1 MKKKS
6 LTRILAVMLAAVLTI
21 VPLGGCGNT
30 GSTDNSS
37 DSVESS
43 VETEEPG
50 TQSEETGAEETEE
63 SEVTTEGSSDT
74 SSEVTDAVATGGE
87 NLIQQIK
94 MNFAAAELPENYQQP
109 MLNLPKDYVFEFECS
124 DEAGYIA
131 YEAFQVYD
139 NSDFENV
146 GGMTYNWNTYENGK
160 ITVAPYGALYLN
172 ETGSTNINDGT
183 WGSLN
188 QLYLVQYIDL
198 TTGEKLER
206 PIVTPFTVQHEVT
219 APVITQGVDAANCY
233 TLSWEKVP
241 GAVEYRVYEHFLSV
255 GYTLECTTSNTSVSV
270 EDFESQKTM
279 EEYIDLLHQDLINAG
294 YDSEILTNDG
304 IAYMNR
310 GVKYSEDLQD
320 GYFLVVAVDANG
332 NQSGISNIV
341 DVREIASKLPYQICD
356 TSVEVEVASVEDMP
370 AYVEVEMVDGSVQQM
385 IIDYHGA
392 QTYYYPEEETKLA
405 IKTKVANTLFDS
417 FYIIMYGMTL
427 EELKENASYVGDR
440 EDELLNRI
448 SGVED
453 PQISM
458 ANTPS
463 EDANRVIEKMV
474 EATPEPTE
482 APIPEPT
489 EAPTAEPTE
498 APTAEPTEAPTPEP
512 TEAPTAE
519 PTATP
524 EPVATEAPTPEPTK
538 APAQEASVPVQLM
551 YEVAAQVEER
561 IQDLGEEKVS
571 QVLYA
576 TNDLEA
582 WMAMCLITQSEII
595 PIPIEVFPDAANLD
609 YVRALLLEAYRQNP
623 TSGFL
628 CEIKYSSD
636 YQAIAVKYL
645 EEPEVRLKKTQE
657 EMDAAY
663 ALANQLITEDMSDYE
678 KVLAINEYFRINAS
692 YDFDS
697 TATQI
702 EDYSTLSEQFIDSHS
717 PYGIICNNYG
727 VCESYSEAFVLTAR
741 FAGLEAV
748 CEVGSLYG
756 GGHEWNRVKVDDSW
770 CVLDITNNDIDTFIN
785 GLFNVTDE
793 QIAGI
798 LVPDNSAI
806 TDYYN
811 FAATDASKEYYHMN
825 GSAVTDLDDAAEL
838 LAEILADNDTAL
850 IRIPEGSTK
859 EELEDILKQL
869 VYEEGVA
876 ISKAGTKLNILC
888 VMK

>member
-30 GSTDNSS
+30 GSTEGSS
-37 DSVESS
+37 ESVESS
-43 VETEEPG
+43 VEAEEPE
-50 TQSEETGAEETEE
+50 TQSGETGAEDTEE
-63 SEVTTEGSSDT
+63 PEIITEGSSDA
-74 SSEVTDAVATGGE
+74 SSEVKDAVAADGE

-94 MNFAAAELPENYQQP
+94 MNFAAAELPEDYQQP

-124 DEAGYIA
+124 EKAGYIA
-131 YEAFQVYD
+131 HEAFEVYD
-139 NSDFENV
+139 NADFENV

-160 ITVAPYGALYLN
+160 ITVAPYGTLYMN
-172 ETGSTNINDGT
+172 ETGSTNIDDGT

-198 TTGEKLER
+198 ATGEKLER
-206 PIVTPFTVQHEVT
+206 PIVTPFTVQHELA
-219 APVITQGVDAANCY
+219 APVVTQGVDAANCY
-233 TLSWEKVP
+233 TLSWEEVP
-241 GAVEYRVYEHFLSV
+241 GAVEYRIYEHYLSV
-255 GYTLECTTSNTSVSV
+255 GYTLECTTSNTFVSV
-270 EDFESQKTM
+270 EEFESQKIM

-294 YDSEILTNDG
+294 YDSDVVDGGG
-304 IAYMNR
+304 IAYMNH

-332 NQSGISNIV
+332 KQSGISNIV
-341 DVREIASKLPYQICD
+341 DVREIASKLPYQISD
-356 TSVEVEVASVEDMP
+356 TSVEVEVASVEDIP

-405 IKTKVANTLFDS
+405 IKAKVANTLFDS
-417 FYIIMYGMTL
+417 FHIIMYGMTL

-440 EDELLNRI
+440 EDELLSRI

-482 APIPEPT
+482 APTP
-489 EAPTAEPTE
+489 
-498 APTAEPTEAPTPEP
+498 EPTEAPTPEP
-512 TEAPTAE
+512 TEAPT
-519 PTATP
+519 P
-524 EPVATEAPTPEPTK
+524 EPTEAPTPEPTE
-538 APAQEASVPVQLM
+538 APTPEPTQAPVKEASVPVQLM
-551 YEVAAQVEER
+551 YDVAARVEEG
-561 IQDLGEEKVS
+561 IQNLGEEKVS

-609 YVRALLLEAYRQNP
+609 YVRALLMEAYRQNP
-623 TSGFL
+623 TCGFL

-645 EEPEVRLKKTQE
+645 EEPEVRLRKTQE
-657 EMDAAY
+657 EIDAAY
-663 ALANQLITEDMSDYE
+663 ALANQLITEGMSDYE

-697 TATQI
+697 TATNVK
-702 EDYSTLSEQFIDSHS
+702 DYSTLSEQFIDSHS

-748 CEVGSLYG
+748 CEVGTLHG

-770 CVLDITNNDIDTFIN
+770 CVLDVTNNDIDTFIN

-793 QIAGI
+793 QIEGI

-811 FAATDASKEYYHMN
+811 FVATDASKEYYYMN
-825 GSAVTDLDDAAEL
+825 GSAVTDLDDAAGL
-838 LAEILADNDTAL
+838 LAEMLADSDMAL

>member
-6 LTRILAVMLAAVLTI
+6 LTRVMAILLAAVLT
-21 VPLGGCGNT
+21 VAPLSGCGN
-30 GSTDNSS
+30 SASSDNSS

-43 VETEEPG
+43 IESEKSDA
-50 TQSEETGAEETEE
+50 QSEETDVEETKEQE
-63 SEVTTEGSSDT
+63 GTTEGDPDT
-74 SSEVTDAVATGGE
+74 STEVKDAVAANGE

-94 MNFAAAELPENYQQP
+94 TNFAAAELPEDYNQP

-124 DEAGYIA
+124 EEAGYIA

-139 NSDFENV
+139 NSGFENV

-172 ETGSTNINDGT
+172 ETGSTNVKDGT

-198 TTGEKLER
+198 ETGEKLER
-206 PIVTPFTVQHEVT
+206 PIVTPFTVQHELA

-233 TLSWEKVP
+233 TLSWEEVP
-241 GAVEYRVYEHFLSV
+241 GAVEYRIYEHYLSV

-294 YDSEILTNDG
+294 YDSEVLTNDG
-304 IAYMNR
+304 IAYMNH
-310 GVKYSEDLQD
+310 GVKYNEDLQD

-356 TSVEVEVASVEDMP
+356 TSVEVEVSSVEDMP

-405 IKTKVANTLFDS
+405 IKAKVANTLFDS

-427 EELKENASYVGDR
+427 EELKANASYVGDR
-440 EDELLNRI
+440 EDELLSRI

-453 PQISM
+453 PQINM

-463 EDANRVIEKMV
+463 EDANRVIEEMV
-474 EATPEPTE
+474 EAT
-482 APIPEPT
+482 PEPT

-498 APTAEPTEAPTPEP
+498 A
-512 TEAPTAE
+512 

-551 YEVAAQVEER
+551 YEVAAQVEKG

-636 YQAIAVKYL
+636 YQTIAVKYL
-645 EEPEVRLKKTQE
+645 EEPEVRLRKTQE
-657 EMDAAY
+657 EIDAAY

-793 QIAGI
+793 QIKGI

>member
-1 MKKKS
+1 MKKKNV
-6 LTRILAVMLAAVLTI
+6 TKILAYMLVVVLAI
-21 VPLGGCGNT
+21 VPLGGCGNA
-30 GSTDNSS
+30 GSTNNSS

-43 VETEEPG
+43 IE
-50 TQSEETGAEETEE
+50 SEESDTQLGETGVENTNEQEG
-63 SEVTTEGSSDT
+63 TTEGSRDT
-74 SSEVTDAVATGGE
+74 STEVKDAVAADGE

-94 MNFAAAELPENYQQP
+94 TNFAAAELPEDYQQP

-172 ETGSTNINDGT
+172 ETGSTNIDDGT

-198 TTGEKLER
+198 VSGAKLER
-206 PIVTPFTVQHEVT
+206 PIVTPFTVQHDLT

-233 TLSWEKVP
+233 TLSWEEVP
-241 GAVEYRVYEHFLSV
+241 GAVEYRVYAHFLSV

-270 EDFESQKTM
+270 EDFESQKRM
-279 EEYIDLLHQDLINAG
+279 EEYIDLLHQDMINAG
-294 YDSEILTNDG
+294 YDSDAVDGDG

-310 GVKYSEDLQD
+310 GVKYSEEMQD

-332 NQSGISNIV
+332 KQSGISNIV
-341 DVREIASKLPYQICD
+341 DVREIASKLPYIICD
-356 TSVEVEVASVEDMP
+356 TTVEVEVASVEDMP
-370 AYVEVEMVDGSVQQM
+370 AYVEVEMVDGSIQQM

-392 QTYYYPEEETKLA
+392 QTYIFPEDETKIA
-405 IKTKVANTLFDS
+405 IKAKVANTLFDS
-417 FYIIMYGMTL
+417 FFIIMYGMTVD
-427 EELKENASYVGDR
+427 ELRDNASFVSQR
-440 EDELLNRI
+440 EDELLSRI
-448 SGVED
+448 SGVEN
-453 PQISM
+453 PQINM
-458 ANTPS
+458 TNTPS
-463 EDANRVIEKMV
+463 EEANRVIEEMV
-474 EATPEPTE
+474 E
-482 APIPEPT
+482 
-489 EAPTAEPTE
+489 
-498 APTAEPTEAPTPEP
+498 PTPEP
-512 TEAPTAE
+512 TEVPAATPE
-519 PTATP
+519 PVATEAATP
-524 EPVATEAPTPEPTK
+524 EPVATEAPTEAPTPEPTK
-538 APAQEASVPVQLM
+538 APSPEASVPVQLM
-551 YEVAAQVEER
+551 YEVAARVEKG

-582 WMAMCLITQSEII
+582 WMAMCLVAQSEVI
-595 PIPIEVFPDAANLD
+595 PVPIEVFPDAANLD

-623 TSGFL
+623 TCGFL

-645 EEPEVRLKKTQE
+645 EEPGVRLKKTQE
-657 EMDAAY
+657 EIDAAY

-748 CEVGSLYG
+748 CEIGSLYG

-785 GLFNVTDE
+785 GLLNVTDE
-793 QIAGI
+793 QIEGI

-838 LAEILADNDTAL
+838 LAKQLEESDTAL
-850 IRIPEGSTK
+850 IRIPEESTK
-859 EELEDILKQL
+859 EELEAVLAQL